1 MRCMVSSTSV
11 DLSSRGYF
19 NSSTLF
25 SAFGLTSSHLSSSA
39 ALEVSTA
46 LALIRLYN
54 IAGLSNIDIAKICQR
69 SENTFGTAAVTLQ
82 SYGHRRKYR
91 AMHRY
96 CTFRY
101 ETRSSLTWP
110 VGLNC
115 GLLDPISSLFGKAN
129 ALGMLSVACIVCF
142 RLVAMFLTVSH
153 SSLPVQ
159 SDFRTLE
166 VQTVPL
172 DPSLCFLICNTHASH
187 TLVGSEYNE
196 RRESCEKCGISH
208 IHTYTHTQLT
218 FS

>member
-1 MRCMVSSTSV
+1 
-11 DLSSRGYF
+11 
-19 NSSTLF
+19 
-25 SAFGLTSSHLSSSA
+25 
-39 ALEVSTA
+39 
-46 LALIRLYN
+46 
-54 IAGLSNIDIAKICQR
+54 
-69 SENTFGTAAVTLQ
+69 
-82 SYGHRRKYR
+82 
-91 AMHRY
+91 MHRY

-208 IHTYTHTQLT
+208 IHTYTHTHSLSLSL
-218 FS
+218 FSLSPHLCYQSRKVICRDPYPQESYSSARRDVQFIVIPSLSRTCACLFACPGPTASSWP